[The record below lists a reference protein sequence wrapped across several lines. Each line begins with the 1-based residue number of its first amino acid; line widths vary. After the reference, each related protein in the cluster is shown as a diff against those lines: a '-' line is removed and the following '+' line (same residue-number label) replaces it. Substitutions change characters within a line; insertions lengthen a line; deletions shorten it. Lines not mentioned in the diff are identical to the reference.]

1 MKSIEIEHLAVSAG
15 DRILLS
21 IPAAAIEEG
30 AIYGIV
36 GPSGAGK
43 STFLRILNF
52 LEKPQ
57 SGTLSI
63 FGQRVDLTA
72 LSHSKGLHLQ
82 RQMAF
87 VAQKPV
93 MFQSTVFEN
102 VALGLS
108 YRRVPHDLKVQRVK
122 EALEL
127 VGLAAAEGR
136 KATSLSGGEAQRIAL
151 ARALVLQP
159 KLLLLDEPTS
169 NLDPSNVAMIEQI
182 ITRIRRERPMTIL
195 MVTHHLQQAKRLS
208 EYCLFLYQ
216 GQIVEQNVTQAFFE
230 SPQSE
235 ALQDFISGKM
245 IY

>member
-1 MKSIEIEHLAVSAG
+1 MKSIEIEHLTVSAG
-15 DRILLS
+15 DRMLLS
-21 IPAAAIEEG
+21 IPSAAFEEG
-30 AIYGIV
+30 SIYGIV

-43 STFLRILNF
+43 STFLRVLNF
-52 LEKPQ
+52 LEKPH
-57 SGTLSI
+57 SGTLSF
-63 FGQRVDLTA
+63 FGHRVDLTS
-72 LSHSKGLHLQ
+72 LSHSKRLHLQ

-93 MFQSTVFEN
+93 MFQTTVFEN

-108 YRRVPHDLKVQRVK
+108 YRRVAQSQKVKLVR

-136 KATSLSGGEAQRIAL
+136 KATSLSGGEAQRIAI

-169 NLDPSNVAMIEQI
+169 NLDPPNVFIIEQI
-182 ITRIRRERPMTIL
+182 ITRIRQESSMTIL

>member
-1 MKSIEIEHLAVSAG
+1 MKPIEVEHLTVAAG
-15 DRILLS
+15 DRMLLS
-21 IPAAAIEEG
+21 IPHAAFDEG
-30 AIYGIV
+30 AVYGIV

-43 STFLRILNF
+43 STFLRVLNF

-57 SGTLSI
+57 SGSLFFS
-63 FGQRVDLTA
+63 GHRVDLTS
-72 LSHSKGLHLQ
+72 LSHSGGLHLQ

-93 MFQSTVFEN
+93 MFQTTVFEN

-108 YRRVPHDLKVQRVK
+108 YRGVPRSEKARLVK
-122 EALEL
+122 EALRL
-127 VGLAAAEGR
+127 VGLEAAEGR
-136 KATSLSGGEAQRIAL
+136 KAASLSGGEAQRIAL

-169 NLDPSNVAMIEQI
+169 NLDPPNVSIIEQI
-182 ITRIRRERPMTIL
+182 ITRIRRESPMTIL
-195 MVTHHLQQAKRLS
+195 MVTHHLQQARRLS
-208 EYCLFLYQ
+208 DRCLFLYQ
-216 GQIVEQNVTQAFFE
+216 GRIVEQNDTQAFFE

>member
-1 MKSIEIEHLAVSAG
+1 MKPIEVEQLTVAAG
-15 DRILLS
+15 SRVLLS
-21 IPAAAIEEG
+21 IPSAAFDEG

-43 STFLRILNF
+43 STFLRVLNF

-57 SGTLSI
+57 TGTLSL
-63 FGQRVDLTA
+63 FGHQVDLPS

-93 MFQSTVFEN
+93 MFQTTVFEN

-108 YRRVPHDLKVQRVK
+108 YRGVPHSKKVQLVK

-127 VGLAAAEGR
+127 VGLEASKGR
-136 KATSLSGGEAQRIAL
+136 KAASLSGGEAQRIAL

-169 NLDPSNVAMIEQI
+169 NLDPSNVSIIEQI
-182 ITRIRRERPMTIL
+182 ISRIRRESRMTIL
-195 MVTHHLQQAKRLS
+195 MVTHHLQQARRLS
-208 EYCLFLYQ
+208 DQCLFLYQ
-216 GQIVEQNVTQAFFE
+216 GQIVEQNDTQAFFE